1 MFELYMPSAVVTV
14 AVSGLLFAL
23 ALMTGVARVKGKVKS
38 YETYSTQDK
47 KFIIATRVHQ
57 NTLENAVVFLP
68 LLWVATVYSDF
79 PNLAAAVGLGWVLA
93 RIFYAYAYYQDP
105 SKRFYGF
112 MLSLVCLAV
121 MLGLSLYG
129 FYLEF

>member
-14 AVSGLLFAL
+14 AVSSLLFAL
-23 ALMTGVARVKGKVKS
+23 SLITGMARAKGNVKS
-38 YETYSTQDK
+38 FDTYTTNDK

-68 LLWVATVYSDF
+68 LLWVATLYSNL
-79 PNLAAAVGLGWVLA
+79 PNVAAALGLGWVLA
-93 RIFYAYAYYQDP
+93 RILYAYAYWQDP

-112 MLSLVCLAV
+112 MLSLLCLALL
-121 MLGLSLYG
+121 LGLCLYG